1 MRNNRKHSVTEK
13 AADNVVKSAESF
25 EVQNNNSETP
35 LMVSPQ
41 HNSAI
46 TPVIKLQKDQIQF
59 AEHTSDLVSIG
70 ECEDNSFDTRFNQSF
85 IVGTEA
91 E

>member
-13 AADNVVKSAESF
+13 AADNVVKSSESF
-25 EVQNNNSETP
+25 KVAKNNSETP
-35 LMVSPQ
+35 LVISPQ
-41 HNSAI
+41 YNSVI

-70 ECEDNSFDTRFNQSF
+70 ECEDNNFDTRFNQSF
-85 IVGTEA
+85 IVAAEA